1 MPATLY
7 MDAVITPHRSLSRKG
22 FAVLLGVV
30 IAFNLAVGTLMVV
43 LRAFP
48 VPVFLGADV
57 LAVVIAFR
65 ASYRGAGQRER
76 VRVTADEV
84 SVAHEWSRGRRTVW
98 RSPTAF
104 TRVLVEQPTDHE
116 TRVRL
121 AISDRALTIGHALSP
136 GERAGLAEALERAIV
151 AARAE
156 RH

>member
-30 IAFNLAVGTLMVV
+30 IAFNLAVGTLMLV
-43 LRAFP
+43 LKAFP
-48 VPVFLGADV
+48 VPIFLGGDV
-57 LAVVIAFR
+57 LAVIVAFR
-65 ASYRGAGQRER
+65 ASYRGAGQAER
-76 VRVTADEV
+76 VQVTADEV
-84 SVAHEWSRGRRTVW
+84 VVAHEWSRGRRTVW

-104 TRVLVEQPTDHE
+104 TRVVVERPTDHD

-121 AISDRALTIGHALSP
+121 TMSGRGLIVGHALSP
-136 GERAGLAEALERAIV
+136 GDRPGLADAIERAIA